1 MNTVIID
8 ARSFKFL
15 PEALEAC
22 RLSAV
27 DTVVLTP
34 NDLKLS
40 TRYAGVL
47 WAIQEGN
54 MNLELID
61 CTNKAE
67 SITDGIRAHA
77 APRDLVITDDI
88 GVAAFA
94 IREEAYAVDYRGRPF
109 NPQTIEQDLKT
120 RDHERLLRSMGFFSP
135 CQNEPAPNA
144 DDAKRIARAIAAFAS
159 SAAPHEPQRTKYKRI
174 LVDAD
179 NLPTARI
186 LPVAR
191 SLGLP
196 VSIFHDETNNIGTRL
211 LKTDP
216 VSKDESVGG
225 FWVEEVPVPS
235 GEHAVDM
242 VIIDRARKDDLVLT
256 NDGPLAYRCL
266 DIGCAVMNRYGAFH
280 DPEERAYFPDENAFR
295 QSRHIRSNVIKH
307 GRDEN
312 ERAVEF
318 MKRLNAALSCKQ

>member
-67 SITDGIRAHA
+67 SIIDGIRAHA

-120 RDHERLLRSMGFFSP
+120 RDHERLLRSMGFFPP

-144 DDAKRIARAIAAFAS
+144 DDAKRIARAIAEFAS

-196 VSIFHDETNNIGTRL
+196 VSIFHDETNNSAPDCSKQTRSAKMRAWAVFGSRRSPFPL
-211 LKTDP
+211 
-216 VSKDESVGG
+216 ESTQSI
-225 FWVEEVPVPS
+225 WSSSIEREKMILCSLMTVP
-235 GEHAVDM
+235 
-242 VIIDRARKDDLVLT
+242 
-256 NDGPLAYRCL
+256 
-266 DIGCAVMNRYGAFH
+266 
-280 DPEERAYFPDENAFR
+280 
-295 QSRHIRSNVIKH
+295 
-307 GRDEN
+307 
-312 ERAVEF
+312 
-318 MKRLNAALSCKQ
+318 